1 VSEQLGLLLNVVRW
15 SNPFLLAAFTLLFS
29 SLTPSSALAQQS
41 FSEPACHSALP
52 DAPQPAQTTESNKP
66 PPTGA
71 GSIAGT
77 VLDANRDALPGALVT
92 LAGSSGSATAS
103 AESGTSG
110 EFTFTG
116 LPPDVYRLTVT
127 APGMLPFS
135 SLQISLQAGE
145 TRLVPP
151 ITLSVFGGTTN
162 VTVNGSPEQLSRQQA
177 QIALQQRI
185 VGVIPNFYSTYD
197 WNAPPLLARQKFR
210 LGIHSIIDP
219 VSLFGVAVT
228 AGAEQYQNVFPAYG
242 SGVEGYGKRYGAAL
256 ANHVS
261 ATLLGRAVYPL
272 LFHQDPRYFY
282 KGKGSIR
289 SRALYA
295 ISSAFVARGDD
306 GRRQPN
312 YSRLLGNFSAAAIS
326 NLYYPASDRGAS
338 LVVLNGLATTGGD
351 IVANLTREFLLKHFT
366 SHVPK
371 SANGEP

>member
-1 VSEQLGLLLNVVRW
+1 MRW

-151 ITLSVFGGTTN
+151 MTLSVFGGTTN

-261 ATLLGRAVYPL
+261 ATLLGRAVYPS

>member
-151 ITLSVFGGTTN
+151 MTLSVFGGTTN

-261 ATLLGRAVYPL
+261 ATLLGRAVYPS

-371 SANGEP
+371 GANGEP

>member
-1 VSEQLGLLLNVVRW
+1 MSEQLGLLLNVVRW

-151 ITLSVFGGTTN
+151 MTLSVFGGTTN

-261 ATLLGRAVYPL
+261 ATLLGRAVYPS

>member
-151 ITLSVFGGTTN
+151 MTLSVFGGTTN

-261 ATLLGRAVYPL
+261 ATLLGRAVYPS